1 MEEHRQYVCS
11 TPTCRR
17 SADPRFRRI
26 SQNRPAAVHPGHRDP
41 AAPLAELLAPA
52 ELAAT
57 VRAELAAAGL
67 DPDATG
73 WPPPP

>member
-1 MEEHRQYVCS
+1 MVDQL
-11 TPTCRR
+11 
-17 SADPRFRRI
+17 RFI
-26 SQNRPAAVHPGHRDP
+26 PGHRDP
-41 AAPLAELLAPA
+41 AAPLAELLALAPA